1 MAALEVILLQEI
13 LGTQLPCYCVLVIEN
28 QPTKL
33 RTNTTILQEEVMQI
47 SQVVRHHR
55 SFSLL
60 ILIFLLCCGQQAWSQ
75 AAIGGGIR
83 GVVTDPTGAIIPGAQ
98 LTLKSIGTNAVR
110 VQKATAEGLYAF
122 RDIDPGLYSLS
133 VTAPGFEEKHFDR
146 VTFVLNEIRELNVT
160 LAAGSVNQ
168 IVDVQADETSIVSQE
183 TSVGTLIDG
192 PKIVNLPLNGR
203 DFQNLTF
210 LAPGAS
216 RTASSTGQGSTV
228 NSAGARPTDN
238 DYLIDG
244 ADDND
249 PRVPSGAAGNF
260 GSATSSVPL
269 DAIASFTVIT
279 SDAGAEFGRSSG
291 SIINV
296 ITKSGDNSFHGS
308 VWEYIRNTVLDTRN
322 FFNPPGFKSPFI
334 QNQFGFWAAGP
345 IVRDRT
351 FFSVAYE
358 GFRQRS
364 TTATI
369 VPVPTAQFVAALTNP
384 FSQAMFASEYP
395 SVTASTAF
403 DPTNTATWS
412 TTINRN
418 IANDLDSDTGFV
430 RLDQKVSAKNNMFAT
445 FSIVDAVPVAAK
457 NGGDLPDFG
466 VGETARASHIVVGD
480 NHVFTDNLVNTGR
493 FGYQRTQTR
502 YGFETPSAAD
512 LAAGAFR
519 TAGPDAGTN
528 FTSNVG
534 DPNGIPTLSLAS
546 GRFTP
551 LGIENNMPQN
561 RAPVVWTYADAV
573 SWQHG
578 RHEIKFGGQLS
589 RIWDN
594 TTFSSTVRPSVS
606 LLDTVSEP
614 ASGSLTAAQAS
625 AQQNFN
631 NINAFALS
639 SLNQSFYID
648 PSTRQYRLWEQ
659 GYFVQDSYRAT
670 KRLTIDLGLRYEIF
684 NPFTEKNHLL
694 SNTYMLNANGNP
706 QACQELAFNSNL
718 SNVAAIN
725 PSSYGIGNYCSQFHD
740 FSPRL
745 GFAWDVFG
753 SGQTVV
759 RGGYGLYYDRI
770 FGNVYG
776 NARFNPPQTVAT
788 TLSSGDYTGLQ
799 GSSAVSTTGVYTL
812 TSIDPSLKNPVTT
825 HFNLAISQQLDS
837 ATALTISYAGSLAQH
852 LLTTT
857 SPNFGTSF
865 ANAFRPSNQ
874 GAQVRSTVDI
884 GNNIIRPPF
893 GNMTYH
899 QSNGVSNYNG
909 LLINVRRG
917 LHKGLA
923 LEASYGWTH
932 SHDVLSDDVAAGD
945 DSSTPA
951 ATLENLLAPLMAVG
965 SSCPAAQAANA
976 SSAAALTAA
985 VQCAQGNPTLTQ
997 AQAQTIFL
1005 NQYVQYASIK
1015 TNYGDSA
1022 FDVRNRF
1029 AASLNY
1035 LLPLGQGNLF
1045 LSNVG
1050 PAANRVIG
1058 GWGLASIFDAQ
1069 TGVPFIPTSGT
1080 DANYDGNTGD
1090 RVVVTG
1096 PVPNRSGV
1104 LTKNFS
1110 GPTPVVNYFA
1120 KCSGNSACPFNAGEG
1135 VVNPLDRMSR
1145 GYLRNPGLFN
1155 WDLQLNKQTN
1165 LVGPLNA
1172 RFTVDFFNVLNH
1184 SNFSNLTSSIASSLF
1199 GQSTTTRALGQTQSR
1214 QIQFG
1219 LKLLF

>member
-1 MAALEVILLQEI
+1 MQAL
-13 LGTQLPCYCVLVIEN
+13 
-28 QPTKL
+28 
-33 RTNTTILQEEVMQI
+33 QI
-47 SQVVRHHR
+47 VRRHR

-60 ILIFLLCCGQQAWSQ
+60 ILFLLLYCGKQAWSQ
-75 AAIGGGIR
+75 AAIGGGMR
-83 GVVTDPTGAIIPGAQ
+83 GVVSDATGAIIPGAE
-98 LTLKSIGTNAVR
+98 LTLKSVGTDTVR

-122 RDIDPGLYSLS
+122 RDMDPGIYSLT
-133 VTAPGFEEKHFDR
+133 VTAPGFQEQHFDK
-146 VTFVLNEIRELNVT
+146 VTFVLNETRELNVT
-160 LAAGSVNQ
+160 LSAGSVNQ
-168 IVDVQADETSIVSQE
+168 VVDVQADQTSIVSQE
-183 TSVGTLIDG
+183 TSVGTLIDSA
-192 PKIVNLPLNGR
+192 KIVDLPLNGR
-203 DFQNLTF
+203 DYQNLTF

-244 ADDND
+244 ADNND

-260 GSATSSVPL
+260 GNATSSVPL

-296 ITKSGDNSFHGS
+296 ITKSGDNSFHAS
-308 VWEYIRNTVLDTRN
+308 AWEYLRNTILDTRN

-345 IVRDRT
+345 AIRDRT

-369 VPVPTAQFVAALTNP
+369 VPIPTAQFVAALTNP
-384 FSQAMFASEYP
+384 LSQSMFASEYP
-395 SVTASTAF
+395 SVAGATAF

-445 FSIVDAVPVAAK
+445 FSIVDAVPAAAT
-457 NGGDLPDFG
+457 NGGDLPNFG
-466 VGETARASHIVVGD
+466 VGETSRASHIVVGD
-480 NHVFTDNLVNTGR
+480 NHVFTDNLVNTAR

-502 YGFETPSAAD
+502 FPIENPTAAD
-512 LAAGAFR
+512 LAAGANR

-534 DPNGIPTLSLAS
+534 DPNGIPTLNLAS

-551 LGIENNMPQN
+551 LGILDNYPQN
-561 RAPVVWTYADAV
+561 RIPVVWTYADAV

-594 TTFSSTVRPSVS
+594 TTFSANVRPDVTVLDSVS
-606 LLDTVSEP
+606 EAAT
-614 ASGSLTAAQAS
+614 GSLTAAQAS

-639 SLNQSFYID
+639 SLNQDFYID
-648 PSTRQYRLWEQ
+648 PSLRQYRLWEQ

-684 NPFTEKNHLL
+684 NPFTERNNLL
-694 SNTYMLNANGNP
+694 SNAYILNANGSP
-706 QACQELAFNSNL
+706 QACQELPFNSNL
-718 SNVAAIN
+718 SNAAAIN
-725 PSSYGIGNYCSQFHD
+725 PSTYHIGNYCSQFHD
-740 FSPRL
+740 FSPRV
-745 GFAWDVFG
+745 GFAWDIFG
-753 SGQTVV
+753 SGKTII

-770 FGNVYG
+770 FGNIYG

-788 TLSSGDYTGLQ
+788 TLSTGDYTGAQ
-799 GSSAVSTTGVYTL
+799 DTSSVSTTGVYTL
-812 TSIDPSLKNPVTT
+812 TNIDPSLKNPVTT

-837 ATALTISYAGSLAQH
+837 ATALTVSYAGSLGQH

-857 SPNFGTSF
+857 SPNFGTTF
-865 ANAFRPSNQ
+865 ANDFRPANQ
-874 GAQVRSTVDI
+874 GAATRSAMDI

-899 QSNGVSNYNG
+899 QSNGVSNYNA

-917 LHKGLA
+917 LHKGVA

-932 SHDVLSDDVAAGD
+932 SHDVLSDDVSSGV
-945 DSSTPA
+945 DSAVPA

-976 SSAAALTAA
+976 SSNAALTAA

-1005 NQYVQYASIK
+1005 NQYVQYAKIR

-1035 LLPLGQGNLF
+1035 VLPFGQGNPF
-1045 LSNVG
+1045 LSNMG
-1050 PAANRVIG
+1050 SAANRVIG

-1069 TGVPFIPTSGT
+1069 SGVPFIPTSGT

-1090 RVVVTG
+1090 RVVITG
-1096 PVPNRSGV
+1096 PIPHRAGL

-1110 GPTPVVNYFA
+1110 GSTPVVNYFA
-1120 KCSGNSACPFNAGEG
+1120 ECSGNSACPFNAGEG
-1135 VVNPLDRMSR
+1135 VVNPLARMSR
-1145 GYLRNPGLFN
+1145 GYLRNPGIFN
-1155 WDLQLNKQTN
+1155 WDLQLNKQVN
-1165 LVGPLNA
+1165 LVGRLNM
-1172 RFTVDFFNVLNH
+1172 RFTTDFFNVLNH
-1184 SNFSNLTSSIASSLF
+1184 SNFSNLTSSIASSQF
-1199 GQSTTTRALGQTQSR
+1199 GQATTTRALGQTQSR